1 MRFAHFANGTGITSE
16 MVFVNLSTEASRP
29 AIYFYDTEGNSI
41 AAESVVD
48 VMSDLEIQEDGGL
61 TVQTEM
67 EPLGQLTIS
76 THGRGV

>member
-1 MRFAHFANGTGITSE
+1 M
-16 MVFVNLSTEASRP
+16 NLSTE
-29 AIYFYDTEGNSI
+29 GNPI

>member
-16 MVFVNLSTEASRP
+16 MVFVNLSTE
-29 AIYFYDTEGNSI
+29 GNPI